1 VGRNKKIL
9 ILLLVIWVGILAYHS
24 GIFVGTPV
32 MPKRAGPGPTVL
44 SVLEDLPELR
54 LELLDRPR
62 PGYRGIK
69 KNIFSPLKV
78 HVPKPPPKPPKKSPP
93 KPPPVVVKPPPP
105 PPPSPLEVFTSKV
118 KFIGFLEKE
127 KDKTVFLNKGEDV
140 FLVKSGDIIDDRFR
154 VAEITDTVL
163 RFNDEVNGD
172 TATLDLE
179 TE

>member
-93 KPPPVVVKPPPP
+93 KPPPVVVKPP
-105 PPPSPLEVFTSKV
+105 
-118 KFIGFLEKE
+118 E